1 MAFWSKKTGPVNP
14 TDMDEGSKINQ
25 RAAVLQRIA
34 AEGSTGAE
42 TLSALANAL
51 GNEVA
56 ALVMQ
61 HPNVRNSSTQHLTKT
76 LDGMVEIINEQVRE
90 FAYIK
95 ATGSSASAQI
105 DTANENSYRALN
117 PEAFDRGAGINRCAG
132 ELRRIAAKEL
142 TGADIVAALQTALG
156 NEIAA
161 NAINRNPSFSPE
173 QKLYVIDQLLDGVC
187 PGVREAA
194 YMAADLP
201 SPPPND
207 EGKNLTSEEFN
218 ALTTRIINEATK
230 NNTPVG
236 DALSATAKALGVQI
250 SILAERPN
258 TSADELIKFSQKAVA
273 DFAQEAIAY
282 VRQKS

>member
-1 MAFWSKKTGPVNP
+1 MAFRSKKTGPVNP

-61 HPNVRNSSTQHLTKT
+61 HPNVRNSSTQHRTKT
-76 LDGMVEIINEQVRE
+76 LDGMLEMINEQVRE

-95 ATGSSASAQI
+95 ATGSSASTQT
-105 DTANENSYRALN
+105 DTASENPYRALD
-117 PEAFDRGAGINRCAG
+117 PDAFDKGAKINRQAN
-132 ELRRIAAKEL
+132 ELRCFAAKEL
-142 TGADIVAALQTALG
+142 TGSDVVVALQTALG

-161 NAINRNPSFSPE
+161 NAIHRNPNFSPD

-201 SPPPND
+201 SRPQND
-207 EGKNLTSEEFN
+207 EGKDLTSEEFN

-258 TSADELIKFSQKAVA
+258 ASAEELIKFSQNAVA